1 MDLTSKQKRH
11 LRALAHPLSAVV
23 MIGQHGLSEAVVA
36 KVDAELEMHE
46 LIKVKV
52 LKDAPIDVDAAAA
65 ALSVS
70 ARAGVAQV
78 IGHTMVLYRRRKE
91 KPAII
96 LP

>member
-11 LRALAHPLSAVV
+11 LRALAHHAEAVV
-23 MIGQHGLSEAVVA
+23 IVGQHGLTPAVVA
-36 KVDAELEMHE
+36 KVDMELELHE

-52 LKDAPIDVDAAAA
+52 HKDSPIDVDAASE

-70 ARAGVAQV
+70 VRAGVAQV

-91 KPAII
+91 KPTIV